1 MSMQSNYLI
10 NYIESG
16 MNALFGLKTNLSISE
31 RAIVATATAT
41 AAYISALPAPMHP
54 RLVMTTSTHS
64 ANHHHDQQYLQRCMI
79 ITSIFLCV
87 SGVNVSMNY
96 EIPKHNIVF

>member
-1 MSMQSNYLI
+1 MKVNRDQIFQDIQNYQRGYYI
-10 NYIESG
+10 NDYIESG

-64 ANHHHDQQYLQRCMI
+64 ANHHHDQQYLQRYI
-79 ITSIFLCV
+79 ITTSIFLYV
-87 SGVNVSMNY
+87 
-96 EIPKHNIVF
+96 

>member
-1 MSMQSNYLI
+1 
-10 NYIESG
+10 

-64 ANHHHDQQYLQRCMI
+64 ANHHHDQQYLQRYI
-79 ITSIFLCV
+79 LYFFAY
-87 SGVNVSMNY
+87 Y
-96 EIPKHNIVF
+96 ELKQKNNLFNEL